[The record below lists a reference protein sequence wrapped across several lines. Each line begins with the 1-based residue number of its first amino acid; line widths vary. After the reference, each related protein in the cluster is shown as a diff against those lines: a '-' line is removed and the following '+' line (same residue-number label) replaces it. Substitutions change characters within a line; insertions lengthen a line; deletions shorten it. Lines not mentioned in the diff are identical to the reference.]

1 MEYVQATTLPE
12 GEKHAQRDAVM
23 RANHAAGRNA
33 LEGDFEH
40 MLDDHRTVLVI
51 SDCLFNKLPQDPYRF
66 GYDAMDDA
74 DEWWINWGRFRDTG
88 RTNVPINLSQ
98 ALISSVTTCVENN
111 DGNAEE
117 AEEK

>member
-1 MEYVQATTLPE
+1 MEYVQAMTLPE
-12 GEKHAQRDAVM
+12 GEMQAQRDAGI
-23 RANHAAGRNA
+23 RANYAAGRNG
-33 LEGDFEH
+33 LEGNFEH
-40 MLDDHRTVLVI
+40 MLDDYRTVLVI

-88 RTNVPINLSQ
+88 RTDGPINLSQ
-98 ALISSVTTCVENN
+98 ALISSVTTCVEN